1 MHMRNVAVLV
11 LASGALAGCGASQH
25 GGDVAA
31 QLEARKTATAVFADV
46 WSGGRFDRVPDL
58 YSTDVVDDSV
68 GGGSG
73 LEVYRSAIAEWRTAF
88 PDLRV
93 EIEDLTG
100 DGDRVAVAWTASGTQ
115 TGPLGA
121 LPPTAKRA
129 CIRGVTLFRFREG
142 KIVHETTGFDR
153 LDMLRQLG
161 VASR

>member
-1 MHMRNVAVLV
+1 MRNVTVLV
-11 LASGALAGCGASQH
+11 FASGALAGCAASRPC
-25 GGDVAA
+25 GDVAV

-46 WSGGRFDRVPDL
+46 WSAGRFDRVPEV
-58 YSTDVVDDSV
+58 YAADVVDDSV

-88 PDLRV
+88 PDLHV
-93 EIEDLTG
+93 EIEEVTG
-100 DGDRVAVAWTASGTQ
+100 EGDRVAVAWTASGTQ
-115 TGPLGA
+115 TGPLGE

-129 CIRGVTLFRFREG
+129 RVRGVTLFRFREG

-161 VASR
+161 VASPR